1 MTHETAVSTDDDTP
15 EAEAR
20 AVARALFT
28 DDDTPEAGVR
38 ATAAV
43 LFGGPTTTTDDAH
56 DDAEP
61 APRNLFA

>member
-1 MTHETAVSTDDDTP
+1 MTHETAVSTDDTT

-20 AVARALFT
+20 AVAHALFA
-28 DDDTPEAGVR
+28 DDDTPEADVR

-43 LFGGPTTTTDDAH
+43 LFGGPTASTADAPQ

>member
-1 MTHETAVSTDDDTP
+1 MPTDNDDR

-20 AVARALFT
+20 AVARALFA
-28 DDDTPEAGVR
+28 DDDTREAEVDSTAR
-38 ATAAV
+38 AP
-43 LFGGPTTTTDDAH
+43 FGGAATTTDDDAH

>member
-1 MTHETAVSTDDDTP
+1 MSTDDTT

-28 DDDTPEAGVR
+28 DDDTPEADVR
-38 ATAAV
+38 ATSHA
-43 LFGGPTTTTDDAH
+43 LFGGPATTTDEEPQ

>member
-1 MTHETAVSTDDDTP
+1 MTHETADDTT

-20 AVARALFT
+20 ATARALFA
-28 DDDTPEAGVR
+28 DDTTREAEVDS
-38 ATAAV
+38 TSHE
-43 LFGGPTTTTDDAH
+43 LFGGPATTTDDDAH